1 MKAVV
6 RALTG
11 VLLRVVPF
19 PLVRVL
25 VRAWA
30 LGTEQKRPA
39 VALRQLLTV
48 YDDLYLRIDHAAIA
62 YDDGV
67 HAKHRLTA
75 YHDFFVARVQ
85 PGESVLDVGCGKG
98 ELAHDLVQ
106 RSNAVVVGIDVN
118 TAYLAFARERFR
130 HPSLTFVE
138 ADALTWQPEAR
149 FDVVVLSNVL
159 EHIAARPELLRALRD
174 STGAQRFLIRVPVE
188 ARDWLVPL
196 RRELG
201 LPHTSDPT
209 HEIEYDE
216 ERFRAELAAAGLDV
230 RELVLRWSEIWAEAV
245 AR

>member
-1 MKAVV
+1 MRAVARAV
-6 RALTG
+6 SRALARA
-11 VLLRVVPF
+11 LPF
-19 PLVRVL
+19 PLVRAF

-30 LGTEQKRPA
+30 LGTEQQRPA
-39 VALRQLLTV
+39 VALRKLLTV
-48 YDDLYLRIDHAAIA
+48 YDDVYLRIDHAAIA
-62 YDDGV
+62 YDEGV
-67 HAKHRLTA
+67 HAKHRLIA

-85 PGESVLDVGCGKG
+85 PGERVLDVGCGKG

-106 RSNAVVVGIDVN
+106 RAHAEVVGIDVN

-130 HPSLTFVE
+130 HPNLRFVE
-138 ADALTWQPEAR
+138 ADALTWRPDGR

-159 EHIAARPELLRALRD
+159 EHIAERPALLRALRE

-188 ARDWLVPL
+188 ERDWLVPL

-216 ERFRAELAAAGLDV
+216 ERFRAELEAAGLDV
-230 RELVLRWSEIWAEAV
+230 RELLLRWSEIWAEAV